1 MTTMKLEQSTVTVL
15 KNFSSINPSMVFKP
29 GNVLATV
36 SPTKSVLAK
45 ARVNQTFDRQFAI
58 YDLSRFLSVVSLFGD
73 APELEFNKD
82 SVKIK
87 NDNRELDYKF
97 AADLNSIIAPPEGE
111 VKINADISFT
121 ITAAALQD
129 IQRALS
135 ALSMPEIAA
144 VGDGKKL
151 WIQVI
156 DTKNTSSHNYKI
168 NICATDKKFRC
179 VFKAENLKLIP
190 QDYEVSITSKGM
202 SHFKGSQVID
212 VDYWVAVQPK
222 VSSFEG

>member
-29 GNVLATV
+29 GNVLSTI

-45 ARVNQTFDRQFAI
+45 ARINQAFDRQFAI
-58 YDLSRFLSVVSLFGD
+58 YDLSRFLGVVSLFGD
-73 APELEFNKD
+73 APELEFNTD

-87 NDNRELDYKF
+87 NDNRELDYRF
-97 AADLNSIIAPPEGE
+97 AADLNSIIAPPEGD
-111 VKINADISFT
+111 VNFTPDITFT
-121 ITAAALQD
+121 LSAGALQD

-135 ALSMPEIAA
+135 ALSMPEIAV
-144 VGDGKKL
+144 VGDAKKM

-156 DTKNTSSHNYKI
+156 DTKNTSSHNYRI
-168 NICATDKKFRC
+168 NIGDTDKKFRC

-190 QDYEVSITSKGM
+190 QDYEVRITSKGM

-222 VSSFEG
+222 VSTFEG